1 MQKQWCPKHFSNTFE
16 ISYIIYLFFFKVL
29 SERIVGIT
37 ANVVFPFQVSGEY
50 AMFYYGAKCGAF
62 DLKQAVYEFVES
74 LHRAGLYYAILLG
87 DFIRIWLLNIKQIW
101 AN

>member
-1 MQKQWCPKHFSNTFE
+1 MMSKAFFKHIWNFILYLF
-16 ISYIIYLFFFKVL
+16 IYLFILKLLF
-29 SERIVGIT
+29 ERIVGIT

-101 AN
+101 VN

>member
-1 MQKQWCPKHFSNTFE
+1 MKL
-16 ISYIIYLFFFKVL
+16 LF
-29 SERIVGIT
+29 ERIGIT

-87 DFIRIWLLNIKQIW
+87 DFIRIWLLNIKQI
-101 AN
+101 